1 MSGDECGGGC
11 GERWCLERA
20 QVSFWQWVCSVATGV
35 QARFQP
41 PLQGPQLGPLHVA
54 QQCVL
59 AQIQVP
65 NCVLVLPRVV
75 LPGWGDSQQSPRGWE
90 EGFWGYT
97 SRMTRERLGVA
108 ENLAEYQADP
118 SSLITPHT
126 HGETEAQRENH
137 PCQGPTINQ
146 HTSCLPVYP

>member
-1 MSGDECGGGC
+1 MSGDECGGRC

-20 QVSFWQWVCSVATGV
+20 QASFWQWVCSVATGV

-97 SRMTRERLGVA
+97 SRTMRERLGVA

-118 SSLITPHT
+118 SSLITPLHMGKLRPRGRT
-126 HGETEAQRENH
+126 TLVKV
-137 PCQGPTINQ
+137 
-146 HTSCLPVYP
+146 LP